1 MKGAPVSSASASSAP
16 VYQAASLLL
25 TYPDPET
32 WPRRVDAVR
41 TVLSDPA
48 VLHGLPAGCAD
59 ALLRFCRNVDGVAPL
74 DLAARYVATFD
85 RTRRRTLDLTY
96 YTDGDTRRRG
106 GSLARLKGVLHEHG
120 WEPGGGRLPDFLP
133 VLLEFAARCPDPG
146 EALLR
151 EHRPGLDLLR
161 HALDAYG
168 SPYTDVLLAVR
179 DALPGPGPTAADR
192 AAVRD
197 LALGG
202 PPVETVGLEPFTR
215 SGPARGGVR

>member
-1 MKGAPVSSASASSAP
+1 MSGAPVRGAP

-32 WPRRVDAVR
+32 WPERVDAVR
-41 TVLSDPA
+41 TALSDPA
-48 VLHGLPAGCAD
+48 VLHGSPTGCAD
-59 ALLRFCRNVDGVAPL
+59 ALLRFCHEVEGVAPL
-74 DLAARYVATFD
+74 ELAARYVATFD

-106 GSLARLKGVLHEHG
+106 GSLARIKAVLHEHG

-133 VLLEFAARCPDPG
+133 VLLEFAARRPDPG
-146 EALLR
+146 ERLLC
-151 EHRPGLDLLR
+151 EHRPGLELLR

-168 SPYTDVLLAVR
+168 SPYTGVLLAVR

-192 AAVRD
+192 AAVRE

-202 PPVETVGLEPFTR
+202 PPAERVGLEPFTR
-215 SGPARGGVR
+215 PSRARGGVR

>member
-1 MKGAPVSSASASSAP
+1 MSGAPIL
-16 VYQAASLLL
+16 QAASLLL

-32 WPRRVDAVR
+32 WPGRVEAVR
-41 TVLSDPA
+41 TALGELTA
-48 VLHGLPAGCAD
+48 LRALPAGRAEP
-59 ALLRFCRNVDGVAPL
+59 LLRFCRNVEGVAPL
-74 DLAARYVATFD
+74 ELAARYVATFD

-106 GSLARLKGVLHEHG
+106 GSLARIKGVLHEYG

-146 EALLR
+146 EQLLC
-151 EHRPGLDLLR
+151 EHRPGLELLG

-168 SPYTDVLLAVR
+168 SPYADVLLAVR
-179 DALPGPGPTAADR
+179 ETLPGSGPTAADR
-192 AAVRD
+192 AAVQA

-202 PPVETVGLEPFTR
+202 PPVEHVGLEPFTPSSR
-215 SGPARGGVR
+215 ARGGVR